1 MKTYRSPDGTSW
13 SVDVELPSHSS
24 ALVVFRH
31 PAPTSRLDRYAW
43 LNGRGPQ
50 VNDPRARLDR
60 LAVLQSLDDRQ
71 LARLF
76 RRSAP
81 IHTQPPPYIVS

>member
-1 MKTYRSPDGTSW
+1 MKTYRSPDGTVW
-13 SVDVELPSHSS
+13 NVDVELPSHSS
-24 ALVVFRH
+24 ALVVFLH

-43 LNGRGPQ
+43 LNARGPQ

-60 LAVLQSLDDRQ
+60 ASVLQALEDRQ
-71 LARLF
+71 LAMLF

-81 IHTQPPPYIVS
+81 IQAHPPAYIVS